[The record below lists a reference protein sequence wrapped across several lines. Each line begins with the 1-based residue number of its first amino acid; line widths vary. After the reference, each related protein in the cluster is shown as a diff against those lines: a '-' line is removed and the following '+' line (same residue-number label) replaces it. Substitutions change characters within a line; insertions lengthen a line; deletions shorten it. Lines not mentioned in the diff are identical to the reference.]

1 MAVMRGTLIGLPA
14 SAKTEIRIA
23 AGTSSRRLPSSSP
36 PRAVIPVTLPP
47 GRARLVGE
55 PGLHEIPP
63 GNHDDRCRARQRT
76 HRQRVDN
83 AGGDDDIGVCRYEL
97 GGGGLALLWIRA
109 SHTANSLGARD
120 TRPSADLRSS
130 SINVG
135 HGSSSTADNVLLV
148 RERAR
153 QRSPRR
159 NAEINR

>member
-1 MAVMRGTLIGLPA
+1 MSTLGLAVAGMAAA
-14 SAKTEIRIA
+14 S
-23 AGTSSRRLPSSSP
+23 GRR
-36 PRAVIPVTLPP
+36 R
-47 GRARLVGE
+47 GRALGAG
-55 PGLHEIPP
+55 P
-63 GNHDDRCRARQRT
+63 ARGAGP
-76 HRQRVDN
+76 RVSLRDSSTTAWDGAILDLG
-83 AGGDDDIGVCRYEL
+83 AGGESERVLPTSCSAVSGQP
-97 GGGGLALLWIRA
+97 LLWIRA

-135 HGSSSTADNVLLV
+135 HGSSSMADNVLLV